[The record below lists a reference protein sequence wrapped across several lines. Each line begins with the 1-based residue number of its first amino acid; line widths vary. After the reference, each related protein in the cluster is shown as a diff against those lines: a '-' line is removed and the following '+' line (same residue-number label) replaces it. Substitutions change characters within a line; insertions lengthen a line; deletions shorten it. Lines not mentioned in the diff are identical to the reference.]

1 MTLQEKMLAKQS
13 KKGFTLVEL
22 VVVIAILAILAAI
35 AIPAVVSIISSA
47 TVSQGQSDAS
57 TLNNAVKEFY
67 AGVYSGS
74 INQTSAKDV
83 LKAGA
88 KGITANTNDYS
99 KLPPAGASATV
110 KQKVAGAC
118 TIQMAQAYSGI
129 AVPTDDMRYC
139 TTAVDSITVGT
150 IMYKDDPLVTANGG
164 AANEGA
170 KKFTKLTDTTTMK
183 ALYALPGADSDY
195 ALYTTSKT

>member
-74 INQTSAKDV
+74 INKTSYS
-83 LKAGA
+83 
-88 KGITANTNDYS
+88 TALPS
-99 KLPPAGASATV
+99 KIALPEAGASATK
-110 KQKVAGAC
+110 KQNTAAAM
-118 TIQMAQAYSGI
+118 TIQDAQQYSGI
-129 AVPTDDMRYC
+129 AIACEDMVYC
-139 TTAVDSITVGT
+139 TKAGQSVTVGT
-150 IMYKDDPLVTANGG
+150 IMYKDDPLVIGGKVTDDTNGI
-164 AANEGA
+164 EF
-170 KKFTKLTDTTTMK
+170 KKVDRSDENPYGTTNMNT
-183 ALYALPGADSDY
+183 LYALGVSDSDLPK
-195 ALYTTSKT
+195 AGS

>member
-67 AGVYSGS
+67 SGVYSGS
-74 INQTSAKDV
+74 INATSYT
-83 LKAGA
+83 
-88 KGITANTNDYS
+88 TALSTA
-99 KLPPAGASATV
+99 LPAAGASATSRE
-110 KQKVAGAC
+110 KVAA
-118 TIQMAQAYSGI
+118 TLTVADAQKYSGI
-129 AVPTDDMRYC
+129 AIDCEDMVFC
-139 TTAVDSITVGT
+139 TTAAKSVTVGT
-150 IMYKDDPLVTANGG
+150 IMYKDDPLVKGGSVTTEEAQTNGIVF
-164 AANEGA
+164 
-170 KKFTKLTDTTTMK
+170 KKVGTTSENHYGTTNYNT
-183 ALYALPGADSDY
+183 LYALGFEGISNGNNG
-195 ALYTTSKT
+195 